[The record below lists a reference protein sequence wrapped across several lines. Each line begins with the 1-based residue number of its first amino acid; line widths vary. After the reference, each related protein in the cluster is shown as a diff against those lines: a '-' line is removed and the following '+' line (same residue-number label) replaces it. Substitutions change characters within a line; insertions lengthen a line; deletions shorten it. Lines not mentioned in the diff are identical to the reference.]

1 VRARL
6 LGLVLGLM
14 AVVLVALGVPLG
26 IDVASVQTQRVF
38 LDRLNDANRFVQVAQ
53 QQGDPSVLSAKLAR
67 YDEVYG
73 IRVALLDREG
83 RVRAASRPGLQHQT
97 LERPTRR
104 LAAVALS
111 GQNGE
116 PPRAVWPWT
125 EAPLVVAQPVINGG
139 DVVGAVVTLSPT
151 TRLRRSIAGGWLAIV
166 LGELLAV
173 IGCALLASRLT
184 RWILRPVDELDLAAH
199 QIATGR
205 MAARALD
212 GTGPAEL
219 RRLTTSFNVMAANV
233 ERLVERQRDFLGD
246 ASHQLRN
253 PLHALLLRLDS
264 LALRT
269 PEGCEA
275 EVEAAAGEGR
285 HLVGILE
292 RLLQLAQ
299 AEDAESLPER
309 IAFGPI
315 VAQRIDAWS
324 AAAEAKRMTI
334 RRVGEHDVE
343 VVADPIA
350 LSSAL
355 DVVLD
360 NAVKFGPAG
369 SLVQVSLERD
379 GDGAVVAVADEGP
392 GLPPAELRRAGDRFW
407 RGRGHQNVDASGL
420 GLAIARTLLEHSGGR
435 LELRARTPHGLEAR
449 LRFGSGLGV
458 AEPAQRGWMQ
468 RYRRGLDR
476 GAAVERGGGRDGAR
490 DRGAPLEQGRD
501 D

>member
-1 VRARL
+1 VRTRL

-14 AVVLVALGVPLG
+14 AVVLLALGVPLG
-26 IDVASVQTQRVF
+26 IDLASMQTQRVF

-53 QQGDPSVLSAKLAR
+53 QQGDVSVLSAKLAR

-73 IRVALLDREG
+73 IGVALLDRDG
-83 RVRAASRPGLQHQT
+83 QVRAASRPALEHQT
-97 LERPTRR
+97 LERSTRR

-111 GQNGE
+111 GQHGE

-125 EAPLVVAQPVINGG
+125 DDPLVVAQPVINGG

-151 TRLRRSIAGGWLAIV
+151 TRLRRSIARGWLEIA

-184 RWILRPVDELDLAAH
+184 RWILRPVDDLDLTAH

-275 EVEAAAGEGR
+275 EVEAAANEGR
-285 HLVGILE
+285 HLAGILE

-299 AEDAESLPER
+299 AEDADPLPER

-324 AAAEAKRMTI
+324 AAAQAKRMTI
-334 RRVGEHDVE
+334 RRAGEADVE
-343 VVADPIA
+343 VVADPVV

-360 NAVKFGPAG
+360 NAVKFGPPG
-369 SLVQVSLERD
+369 SIVRVSVERD
-379 GDGAVVAVADEGP
+379 GDGAVVTVADEGP
-392 GLPPAELRRAGDRFW
+392 GLPPEELRRAGDRFW
-407 RGRGHQNVDASGL
+407 RGRGNQNVDGSGL

-435 LELRARTPHGLEAR
+435 LDLRPRTPHGLEAR
-449 LRFGSGLGV
+449 LLFGSGLGV
-458 AEPAQRGWMQ
+458 AEPAQRRWMQ

-476 GAAVERGGGRDGAR
+476 GAAIERGGGRDGAR
-490 DRGAPLEQGRD
+490 DRGAPLEQGRHD
-501 D
+501 

>member
-1 VRARL
+1 VRTRL

-26 IDVASVQTQRVF
+26 IDLASVQTQRVF

-53 QQGDPSVLSAKLAR
+53 QQGDVSVLSAKLAR

-73 IRVALLDREG
+73 IGVALLDRDG
-83 RVRAASRPGLQHQT
+83 QVRAASRPALEHQT

-104 LAAVALS
+104 LVAIALS
-111 GQNGE
+111 GQHGE

-151 TRLRRSIAGGWLAIV
+151 TRLRRSIARAWLEIV

-184 RWILRPVDELDLAAH
+184 RWILRPVHDLDVAAH
-199 QIATGR
+199 EIATGR
-205 MAARALD
+205 MAARALN
-212 GTGPAEL
+212 GTGPPEL
-219 RRLTTSFNVMAANV
+219 RRMTNSFNVMAANV
-233 ERLVERQRDFLGD
+233 ERLVDRQRNFLAD

-275 EVEAAAGEGR
+275 EVEAAASEGR
-285 HLVGILE
+285 HLAGILE
-292 RLLQLAQ
+292 RLLRLAQ
-299 AEDAESLPER
+299 AEDADPLPER
-309 IAFGPI
+309 VEFGPI
-315 VAQRIDAWS
+315 VEQRIDAWS
-324 AAAEAKRMTI
+324 AAAQAKRMTI
-334 RRVGEHDVE
+334 CRVGEAHVE
-343 VVADPIA
+343 AVADPVA

-355 DVVLD
+355 DVLLD
-360 NAVKFGPAG
+360 NAVKFGPPG
-369 SLVQVSLERD
+369 STVHVSVEQSD
-379 GDGAVVAVADEGP
+379 GAAVVAVSDEGP
-392 GLPPAELRRAGDRFW
+392 GLPPEELRRAGDRFW
-407 RGRGHQNVDASGL
+407 RGRRHQNVDGSGL
-420 GLAIARTLLEHSGGR
+420 GLAIARTLLEHTGAR
-435 LELRARTPHGLEAR
+435 LELRPRKPRGLEAR
-449 LRFGSGLGV
+449 LLFGSGLGV
-458 AEPAQRGWMQ
+458 AEPAQRRWMQ

-476 GAAVERGGGRDGAR
+476 GAAIERGGGRDGAR
-490 DRGAPLEQGRD
+490 DRGAPLEQRRHD
-501 D
+501 

>member
-1 VRARL
+1 
-6 LGLVLGLM
+6 M
-14 AVVLVALGVPLG
+14 AVVLVALGVPLA

-53 QQGDPSVLSAKLAR
+53 QQGDVSVLSAKLAR

-73 IRVALLDREG
+73 IGVALLDRDG
-83 RVRAASRPGLQHQT
+83 HVRAASRPALEHQT
-97 LERPTRR
+97 LDRGTRR

-111 GQNGE
+111 GQHGE
-116 PPRAVWPWT
+116 PPRAVWPWRDD
-125 EAPLVVAQPVINGG
+125 PLVVAQPVINGG

-151 TRLRRSIAGGWLAIV
+151 TGLRRSIARGWLEIV

-184 RWILRPVDELDLAAH
+184 RWILRPVDELDLTAH

-212 GTGPAEL
+212 VTGPAEL

-233 ERLVERQRDFLGD
+233 ERLVVRQRDFLGD

-253 PLHALLLRLDS
+253 PLHALLLRLDW
-264 LALRT
+264 LALRA

-275 EVEAAAGEGR
+275 EVEAAASEGR
-285 HLVGILE
+285 HLAGILE
-292 RLLQLAQ
+292 RLLRLAQ
-299 AEDAESLPER
+299 AEDADPLPER

-315 VAQRIDAWS
+315 VAQRIEAWS
-324 AAAEAKRMTI
+324 PAARAKRMTI
-334 RRVGEHDVE
+334 RRDGEADVA

-360 NAVKFGPAG
+360 NAVKFGPPG
-369 SLVQVSLERD
+369 SIVRVSVERA

-392 GLPPAELRRAGDRFW
+392 GLPLEELGRAGDRFW
-407 RGRGHQNVDASGL
+407 RGRGHQNVDGSGL
-420 GLAIARTLLEHSGGR
+420 GLAIARTLLEHSGAR
-435 LELRARTPHGLEAR
+435 LELCPRTPHGLEAR
-449 LRFGSGLGV
+449 LFFGSGLGV
-458 AEPAQRGWMQ
+458 AEPAQRGRMQ

-476 GAAVERGGGRDGAR
+476 GAAIERGGGRDGAR
-490 DRGAPLEQGRD
+490 DRGATLEQGRHD
-501 D
+501 